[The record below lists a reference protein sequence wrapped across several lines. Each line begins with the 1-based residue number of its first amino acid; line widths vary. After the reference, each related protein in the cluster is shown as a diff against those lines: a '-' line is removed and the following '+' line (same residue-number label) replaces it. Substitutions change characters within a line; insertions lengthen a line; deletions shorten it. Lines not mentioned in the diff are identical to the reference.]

1 MVMGVSK
8 KDYEKHIEELLEND
22 DNEHSFNNRIKV
34 QKGYMSFKN
43 IINLVNMFPNNT
55 ELGQR
60 VREYVASR
68 DNE

>member
-1 MVMGVSK
+1 MGANK
-8 KDYEKHIEELLEND
+8 KEFENERQEREY
-22 DNEHSFNNRIKV
+22 NEFSNIVKK

-43 IINLVNMFPNNT
+43 IINLVNMFPNNA

>member
-1 MVMGVSK
+1 MGANK
-8 KDYEKHIEELLEND
+8 KEFENERQEREY
-22 DNEHSFNNRIKV
+22 NEFSNIVKK

-43 IINLVNMFPNNT
+43 IINLVNMFSNNT

>member
-1 MVMGVSK
+1 MGANK
-8 KDYEKHIEELLEND
+8 KEFENERQEREH
-22 DNEHSFNNRIKV
+22 NEFSNIVKK

>member
-1 MVMGVSK
+1 MGANK
-8 KDYEKHIEELLEND
+8 KEFENERQEREY
-22 DNEHSFNNRIKV
+22 NEFSNIVKK

>member
-1 MVMGVSK
+1 MVMGANK
-8 KDYEKHIEELLEND
+8 KEFENERQEREY
-22 DNEHSFNNRIKV
+22 NEFSNIVKK

>member
-1 MVMGVSK
+1 MGVSK
-8 KDYEKHIEELLEND
+8 TDYEKHREELLEND

-43 IINLVNMFPNNT
+43 IINLVNMFSDDA

-60 VREYVASR
+60 VREYVASKA
-68 DNE
+68 NK

>member
-1 MVMGVSK
+1 MGANK
-8 KDYEKHIEELLEND
+8 KEFENERQEKEY
-22 DNEHSFNNRIKV
+22 NEFSNIVKK

>member
-1 MVMGVSK
+1 MVMGANK
-8 KDYEKHIEELLEND
+8 KEFENERQEREY
-22 DNEHSFNNRIKV
+22 NEFSNIVKK

-43 IINLVNMFPNNT
+43 IINLVNMFSNNT